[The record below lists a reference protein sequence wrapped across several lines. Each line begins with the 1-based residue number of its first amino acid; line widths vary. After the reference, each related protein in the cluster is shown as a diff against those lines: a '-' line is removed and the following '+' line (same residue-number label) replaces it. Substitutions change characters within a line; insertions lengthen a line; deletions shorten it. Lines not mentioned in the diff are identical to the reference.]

1 MYWSAI
7 DNNQCDPVVWQC
19 VYWPVLYVD
28 VKSNRKDVF
37 CQRTQWWRTKDT
49 KRLKPIREQEVADS
63 ILLTN
68 TADERNKPTYL
79 SLVLGLQKNCD
90 VNRCKLRNY
99 KFDISLVSIFRL
111 IQHCDPSCSVQSH
124 RFPFYRWT
132 TVSLSTK
139 ITFVQTPVV
148 WSGQT
153 WPLNKL

>member
-1 MYWSAI
+1 MWSCCMA
-7 DNNQCDPVVWQC
+7 VC
-19 VYWPVLYVD
+19 VLTCTVCRCEI
-28 VKSNRKDVF
+28 KSERCILSENSVMEDKRHEAAETTTWTGSSWFYFTDKYCRWEKQANLSF
-37 CQRTQWWRTKDT
+37 TSIRTT
-49 KRLKPIREQEVADS
+49 E
-63 ILLTN
+63 
-68 TADERNKPTYL
+68 
-79 SLVLGLQKNCD
+79 NCD

-153 WPLNKL
+153 WPLNRL